1 MFNVQILNDA
11 VAKLS
16 PEGKKQLQLMIN
28 KFDEYKPEVEKLR
41 DIADESQKLAN
52 KLQIDKENLEHTV
65 KSQADRITE
74 LVEALGNEN
83 A

>member
-16 PEGKKQLQLMIN
+16 PEGKEQLQLMIN
-28 KFDEYKPEVEKLR
+28 KFDEYKLEVEKLR

-52 KLQIDKENLEHTV
+52 KLQIDNENLQATV
-65 KSQADRITE
+65 DSQAEKITE
-74 LVEALGNEN
+74 LLNEKAN
-83 A
+83 